1 MDGSP
6 DAKEQQQKPSDE
18 VSMDKNPNGVA
29 AYDTRLLSRLAYVQL
44 VRVIRLLENRVALD
58 RQAGRLHRRSGYRNA
73 SIALDIY
80 LKAQETLSTSSSR
93 RTLIERKR
101 LAKRWSELAG
111 PWPLFLLDYSD
122 EAEEIIQCHRRPDN
136 TMIRLI
142 AERTL
147 RDSPSQLKEIC
158 AHAAQVVQTAVKEK
172 GPVDDPTVRELAE
185 KCRTELRECGQP
197 L

>member
-1 MDGSP
+1 FTQNFESVLRPWSILLGETTLPGDVLSTDWRFNSVFRALDRVITAG
-6 DAKEQQQKPSDE
+6 D
-18 VSMDKNPNGVA
+18 
-29 AYDTRLLSRLAYVQL
+29 YDTRLLSRLAYVQL

-111 PWPLFLLDYSD
+111 PWPLFLLVYSD
-122 EAEEIIQCHRRPDN
+122 EAEEIMFGPINPRPDHGESL
-136 TMIRLI
+136 TI
-142 AERTL
+142 
-147 RDSPSQLKEIC
+147 
-158 AHAAQVVQTAVKEK
+158 
-172 GPVDDPTVRELAE
+172 
-185 KCRTELRECGQP
+185 
-197 L
+197 